1 VKLFINYYL
10 IIFYDLIKIYE
21 KNIKIIFIFLIWLIS
36 LILNVILYFWY
47 YNIWQFINYENLIIN
62 NNNEKDSKNIFP
74 KIELPDEL
82 KKKLINNLSLKTYE
96 DFEKAMVNRDLTTI
110 VNWLKIKWFTDSEIK
125 QIILKLP

>member
-1 VKLFINYYL
+1 MK
-10 IIFYDLIKIYE
+10 